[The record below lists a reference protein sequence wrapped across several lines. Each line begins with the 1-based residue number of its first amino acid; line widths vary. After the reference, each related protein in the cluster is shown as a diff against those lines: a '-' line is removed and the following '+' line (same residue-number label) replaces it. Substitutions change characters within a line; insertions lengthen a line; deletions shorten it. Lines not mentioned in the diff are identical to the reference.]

1 MSDVWKNLEGQIV
14 GQVYE
19 LKEFLALTG
28 HSAVYLTQ
36 YGPDARKAAIKFIST
51 DFPEPEKQLD
61 RWLLATSLRHPNLLQ
76 VLDSGR
82 TRLAQMD
89 LLYVVIEFADEDLA
103 QVLPQRSLSLEEAQ
117 DIFPSLLAAL
127 RYLHANS
134 VIHGHI
140 SPTNIMAAGD
150 QLKISSDAIVPI
162 GQSRMAY
169 RELDGYDAPESAN
182 TSAAAAVDVW
192 SLGAT
197 LVEILTQQP
206 PALFSAGQADP
217 KVPDTLPQPF
227 LDIARRAYV
236 CDPDGRSTI
245 PEISARLNPMAA
257 VAAASTT
264 AAALGTS
271 PAVSPAP
278 APPAPSSSASLSSGS
293 VSPSLAVPGVAP
305 LSVPLSSEPPIPS
318 VKLQTPRVDLTPRS
332 QAQRPPQGVV
342 LPNYVVPLLA
352 GVLILV
358 AMYALPKIL
367 RHRDVSSN
375 TEVSAAP
382 PVAPVA
388 RNSDAPQVSSKPKA
402 AAERPAEQ
410 PEPQSAPEKSQVT
423 SQVTS
428 QVNPEKLQPS
438 EPTSA
443 TAPSSAPAVLRSD
456 DRSPSLE
463 TKSAHEGSGKGDVL
477 DQVMP
482 QVSAKALSTIHGTV
496 RIAVRAHVDAAG
508 SVTNAELDSPSSSKY
523 FAGLAENAARKWVF
537 SAPEADQHSIP
548 SEWLIHFEFTQSG
561 VKASASQVI
570 P

>member
-1 MSDVWKNLEGQIV
+1 MSDVWKSLEGQIV

-89 LLYVVIEFADEDLA
+89 LLYVVIEFADEDLS
-103 QVLPQRSLSLEEAQ
+103 QVLPQRSLTQEEAQ
-117 DIFPSLLAAL
+117 DILPSLLAAL
-127 RYLHANS
+127 RYLHTNS

-162 GQSRMAY
+162 GQSRIAY
-169 RELDGYDAPESAN
+169 RELDGYDAPEFAN
-182 TSAAAAVDVW
+182 TSAAAAADVW
-192 SLGAT
+192 SVGAS

-206 PALFSAGQADP
+206 PAVISAGQADP
-217 KVPDTLPQPF
+217 EVPDTLPQPF

-236 CDPDGRSTI
+236 CDPDGRSKI

-257 VAAASTT
+257 VVAASTASAP
-264 AAALGTS
+264 AASTGTS
-271 PAVSPAP
+271 PVLASAASAASAAV
-278 APPAPSSSASLSSGS
+278 L
-293 VSPSLAVPGVAP
+293 PSLAAPAVTP
-305 LSVPLSSEPPIPS
+305 LSVPLSTEPPIPAA
-318 VKLQTPRVDLTPRS
+318 KLQTPRVDLTPRS
-332 QAQRPPQGVV
+332 QAQRPPQGIA

-358 AMYALPKIL
+358 AIYALPKIL

-382 PVAPVA
+382 PVAPVVQ
-388 RNSDAPQVSSKPKA
+388 NSDAAQVSPKPEVA
-402 AAERPAEQ
+402 SERLIAQPA
-410 PEPQSAPEKSQVT
+410 PKSAPEKSQVT

-428 QVNPEKLQPS
+428 QITPEKSQPS
-438 EPTSA
+438 ESTPA
-443 TAPSSAPAVLRSD
+443 AAPSSAPAILRSEE
-456 DRSPSLE
+456 RSPSLE
-463 TKSAHEGSGKGDVL
+463 TKPARSPLGKGDIL
-477 DQVMP
+477 DQVLP
-482 QVSAKALSTIHGTV
+482 QASAKALSTIHGTV

-508 SVTNAELDSPSSSKY
+508 SVTKAELDSPASSKY
-523 FAGLAENAARKWVF
+523 FAVLSENAARKWVF
-537 SAPEADQHSIP
+537 SAPEVDQHSVP

-561 VKASASQVI
+561 AKASAAQVI

>member
-1 MSDVWKNLEGQIV
+1 MSDVWKSLEGQIV

-89 LLYVVIEFADEDLA
+89 LLYVVIEFADEDLS
-103 QVLPQRSLSLEEAQ
+103 QVLPQRSLTQEEAQ
-117 DIFPSLLAAL
+117 DILPSLLAAL

-150 QLKISSDAIVPI
+150 QLKISSDAIVPT
-162 GQSRMAY
+162 GQPRLSY

-182 TSAAAAVDVW
+182 TSAAAAADVW

-206 PALFSAGQADP
+206 PALIASSRKDP
-217 KVPDTLPQPF
+217 EVPDTLPQPF

-236 CDPDGRSTI
+236 CDPDGRSKI

-257 VAAASTT
+257 VVAAST
-264 AAALGTS
+264 AAAPATS
-271 PAVSPAP
+271 PATSLAP
-278 APPAPSSSASLSSGS
+278 ASSVAAA
-293 VSPSLAVPGVAP
+293 PSLAAPSVAP
-305 LSVPLSSEPPIPS
+305 LSVPLSTEPPIRAA
-318 VKLQTPRVDLTPRS
+318 KLQTPRVDLTPKP
-332 QAQRPPQGVV
+332 QAQRPPQGIA
-342 LPNYVVPLLA
+342 LPNYVVPMLA

-358 AMYALPKIL
+358 AIYALPKIL

-382 PVAPVA
+382 PVVPVVQP
-388 RNSDAPQVSSKPKA
+388 SDTPQISSKPEA
-402 AAERPAEQ
+402 ALEPPIAQPA
-410 PEPQSAPEKSQVT
+410 PKSAPEKSQVT
-423 SQVTS
+423 SQVTPQKS
-428 QVNPEKLQPS
+428 QPS
-438 EPTSA
+438 EPTRA
-443 TAPSSAPAVLRSD
+443 AVPDSSPAVLRSE
-456 DRSPSLE
+456 DRPPTLE
-463 TKSAHEGSGKGDVL
+463 TKPARSLSGKGEVL
-477 DQVMP
+477 DQVLP
-482 QVSAKALSTIHGTV
+482 QASAKALSTIHGTV

-508 SVTNAELDSPSSSKY
+508 SVTNTELDSPASSKY
-523 FAGLAENAARKWVF
+523 FAGLSENAARKWVF
-537 SAPEADQHSIP
+537 SAPEVDQHSIP

-561 VKASASQVI
+561 AKASASQVI

>member
-1 MSDVWKNLEGQIV
+1 MTDVWKSLEGQIV

-36 YGPDARKAAIKFIST
+36 HGPDSRKAAIKFIST

-61 RWLLATSLRHPNLLQ
+61 HWLLASSLRHPNLLQ

-89 LLYVVIEFADEDLA
+89 LLYVVMEFADEDLS
-103 QVLPQRSLSLEEAQ
+103 QVLPQRPLSLEEAQ
-117 DIFPSLLAAL
+117 DVFPSLLAAL

-140 SPTNIMAAGD
+140 SPTNVMAAGD
-150 QLKISSDAIVPI
+150 QLKISSDAVIPM
-162 GQSRMAY
+162 GQNRLSY

-182 TSAAAAVDVW
+182 TPTAASADVW

-206 PALFSAGQADP
+206 PVLMSAGQADP

-236 CDPDGRSTI
+236 HDPDGRSKI

-257 VAAASTT
+257 AVAANAAS
-264 AAALGTS
+264 
-271 PAVSPAP
+271 AP
-278 APPAPSSSASLSSGS
+278 AASAATLPIPAGVLPSPVPPSSIS
-293 VSPSLAVPGVAP
+293 P
-305 LSVPLSSEPPIPS
+305 LSVPLSTEPPIPAA
-318 VKLQTPRVDLTPRS
+318 KLQTPRVDLTPRS
-332 QAQRPPQGVV
+332 QAQRPPQAIA
-342 LPNYVVPLLA
+342 LPNYVIPLLA

-358 AMYALPKIL
+358 AIYALPKIL
-367 RHRDVSSN
+367 RHRDDVTSN
-375 TEVSAAP
+375 AEVSAAP
-382 PVAPVA
+382 PVASVA
-388 RNSDAPQVSSKPKA
+388 QNSEVPQVSSKPEA
-402 AAERPAEQ
+402 APERPNVKPA
-410 PEPQSAPEKSQVT
+410 PKSAPEKSQIA
-423 SQVTS
+423 
-428 QVNPEKLQPS
+428 PEKSQPS
-438 EPTSA
+438 EPTRA
-443 TAPSSAPAVLRSD
+443 AAPSSAPAVLRSD
-456 DRSPSLE
+456 DHSPSLE
-463 TKSAHEGSGKGDVL
+463 TKPARASAGKGDIL
-477 DQVMP
+477 DQVLP
-482 QVSAKALSTIHGTV
+482 QASAKALSTIHGTV

-508 SVTNAELDSPSSSKY
+508 SVTSAELDSPASSKY

-561 VKASASQVI
+561 AKASASQVI